1 MRNEWTD
8 RAKSRQRSLPAT
20 GWSRLL
26 YFTLLPMALVGLFHL
41 ATVPDARADSIDHFT
56 LSDGTNSIQWSL
68 PSSPIPSIVN
78 FDGGAN
84 FSVDPVSL
92 LENRNGTTTTVSE
105 TLWFIG
111 ASAGGGA
118 LDGNIEGPAGTFDL
132 FGPQFFTGTTAAPTF
147 AQGSYFLPLSNG
159 TKWTLST
166 GKDLTLDISTVST
179 VPEPSSL
186 LLLGAGAL
194 SLVMVGARRRKRIA

>member
-1 MRNEWTD
+1 MRNNSTPRTKSGK
-8 RAKSRQRSLPAT
+8 RALPAA
-20 GWSRLL
+20 GRFRLF
-26 YFTLLPMALVGLFHL
+26 YFTLLPMAMVGIFHL
-41 ATVPDARADSIDHFT
+41 ATVPDARADSIDNFT

-84 FSVDPVSL
+84 FAVDPVSL
-92 LENRNGTTTTVSE
+92 LENRNGNITTASE
-105 TLWFIG
+105 TLFFIG
-111 ASAGGGA
+111 ISAGGGA

-159 TKWTLST
+159 TRWTLST
-166 GKDLTLDISTVST
+166 GKDLTLDISTVSA

-186 LLLGAGAL
+186 LLLGTGTL
-194 SLVMVGARRRKRIA
+194 GLVMLGTLRRKRIA

>member
-1 MRNEWTD
+1 
-8 RAKSRQRSLPAT
+8 
-20 GWSRLL
+20 
-26 YFTLLPMALVGLFHL
+26 MALVGIFYM
-41 ATVPDARADSIDHFT
+41 ATVPDARADSIDNFT

-84 FSVDPVSL
+84 FAVDPVSL
-92 LENRNGTTTTVSE
+92 LENRNGNITTSSE

-118 LDGNIEGPAGTFDL
+118 LDGDIEGPAGTFDL
-132 FGPQFFTGTTAAPTF
+132 SGPQFFTGTTAAPTF

-159 TKWTLST
+159 TRWMLST
-166 GKDLTLDISTVST
+166 GKDLTLDISTVSA

-186 LLLGAGAL
+186 LLLGTGAL
-194 SLVMVGARRRKRIA
+194 ALVMLGTLRRKRIA

>member
-1 MRNEWTD
+1 
-8 RAKSRQRSLPAT
+8 
-20 GWSRLL
+20 
-26 YFTLLPMALVGLFHL
+26 MAMVGIFHL
-41 ATVPDARADSIDHFT
+41 ATVPDAKADSIDNFT

-78 FDGGAN
+78 FDGGPN
-84 FSVDPVSL
+84 FAVDPVSL
-92 LENRNGTTTTVSE
+92 LENRNGNITTDSE
-105 TLWFIG
+105 TLLFIG
-111 ASAGGGA
+111 ISAGGGA

-159 TKWTLST
+159 TRWTLST
-166 GKDLTLDISTVST
+166 GKDLTLDISTVSA

-186 LLLGAGAL
+186 LLLGTGTL
-194 SLVMVGARRRKRIA
+194 GLVMLGTLRRKRIA

>member
-1 MRNEWTD
+1 
-8 RAKSRQRSLPAT
+8 
-20 GWSRLL
+20 
-26 YFTLLPMALVGLFHL
+26 MAMVGIFHL
-41 ATVPDARADSIDHFT
+41 ATVPDARADSIDNFT

-84 FSVDPVSL
+84 FAVDPVSL

-159 TKWTLST
+159 TRWTLST
-166 GKDLTLDISTVST
+166 GKDLTLDISTVSS
-179 VPEPSSL
+179 VPQPSAL
-186 LLLGAGAL
+186 LLLGTGAL
-194 SLVMVGARRRKRIA
+194 GLVMLGTLRRKRIGGISLRHLPRL